1 MHDLKPR
8 GGLTECVSICA
19 WNICILLAALAS
31 ACAFHI
37 LTDLFI
43 LSGDF

>member
-1 MHDLKPR
+1 VHDLKPR
-8 GGLTECVSICA
+8 GGLTKGVSICA
-19 WNICILLAALAS
+19 WHICILLAAQAS

-37 LTDLFI
+37 LTDFFI